1 MTMGCAF
8 HEWTIQRSAVNI
20 PAALWVPED
29 GDRPFPL
36 VLVGHGGSGHKKSDL
51 VLDAVKKLVEP
62 LKIAVLAI
70 DGPVHGARRD
80 DSKDGAAVRQEFRD
94 LWSRG
99 GEVDGMVED
108 WKAAID
114 EVCKRPEIDPKR
126 IAWYGISMGT
136 AYGLPLVAADSRIRA
151 AVLGM
156 WGTCRKPSERL
167 EKDAVNIQI
176 PVLFQTKSE
185 DEIFTVEGQS
195 ALFNLLKSSEK
206 RIVSYPGGHVDP
218 KGEQLEEA
226 INFLQSY
233 LAR

>member
-1 MTMGCAF
+1 
-8 HEWTIQRSAVNI
+8 
-20 PAALWVPED
+20 
-29 GDRPFPL
+29 
-36 VLVGHGGSGHKKSDL
+36 LVGHGGSGHKTSDL
-51 VLDAVKKLVEP
+51 VLDAVNELVEP

-70 DGPVHGARRD
+70 DGPVHGARRS
-80 DSKDGAAVRQEFRD
+80 DSKDGVEVRREFRD

-99 GEVDGMVED
+99 GEVDSMVED
-108 WKAAID
+108 WMAALD
-114 EVCKRPEIDPKR
+114 EVSSSPEIDAAR

-136 AYGLPLVAADSRIRA
+136 AYGIPVVASDARIRA

-167 EKDAVNIQI
+167 EKDAVNVQI

-195 ALFNLLKSSEK
+195 ALFNLLKSREK

-226 INFLQSY
+226 IKFLQGY
-233 LAR
+233 LAS

>member
-1 MTMGCAF
+1 MGCAF
-8 HEWTIQRSAVNI
+8 HEWTIRRSSVNI
-20 PAALWVPED
+20 PAALWVPTE

-36 VLVGHGGSGHKKSDL
+36 ILVGHGGSGHKTSDL
-51 VLDAVKKLVEP
+51 VLDAVKKLVVP

-80 DSKDGAAVRQEFRD
+80 DSKDGVAVRQEFRD

-99 GEVDGMVED
+99 GEVDAMVED
-108 WKAAID
+108 WKAALD
-114 EVCKRPEIDPKR
+114 EVCYRPEIDPER

-136 AYGLPLVAADSRIRA
+136 AYGLPLVAADARIRA

-167 EKDAVNIQI
+167 EKDAVHIQV

-195 ALFNLLKSSEK
+195 ALFNLLKSSQK
-206 RIVSYPGGHVDP
+206 RIVTYTGGHVDP

-226 INFLQSY
+226 IEFLQSY
-233 LAR
+233 LVR

>member
-1 MTMGCAF
+1 MSCAF
-8 HEWTIQRSAVNI
+8 HEWTIRRSSVNI
-20 PAALWVPED
+20 PVALWVPVD

-51 VLDAVKKLVEP
+51 VLDAVKKIVEP

-70 DGPVHGARRD
+70 DGPVHGARRY
-80 DSKDGAAVRQEFRD
+80 DSKDGVAVRQDFRD

-114 EVCKRPEIDPKR
+114 EVCNRPEIDPKR

-136 AYGLPLVAADSRIRA
+136 AYGLPLVAADLRIRA

-167 EKDAVNIQI
+167 EKDAVNVEI

-195 ALFNLLKSSEK
+195 ALFNLLKSTEK
-206 RIVSYPGGHVDP
+206 RIVSYPGGHEDP

-226 INFLQSY
+226 IKFLQSY
-233 LAR
+233 LAS